1 MKLKHTSENF
11 PHTYIWIVIY
21 QILNQIIGKITIH
34 LASIWMGLG
43 KYELGCEEFKY
54 RNPFL
59 EKKSK
64 TKDSTKDLT
73 IIGEGACLTNR
84 KDGLCVE
91 NVIVGSKKNNSK
103 KYL

>member
-1 MKLKHTSENF
+1 
-11 PHTYIWIVIY
+11 
-21 QILNQIIGKITIH
+21 
-34 LASIWMGLG
+34 MGLG

-59 EKKSK
+59 EKKYK
-64 TKDSTKDLT
+64 TKGLT